1 MVELYILGAIGVVVT
16 WVMGKSVVKVV
27 WRKVLRAKVKGRRGE
42 TKVKKKAKRISRH
55 GGQMRND
62 ILLPTDRGTSQ
73 IDHLLVTKHGIFV
86 IETKNY
92 SGIVEGHANSQM
104 WRQYFPDGRTEP
116 RYFLN
121 PLIQNIGHIKAL
133 KDILGANKNIPI
145 HSLVV
150 FPDKCVF
157 PEVGGVFSMRQLNSA
172 IRFYSNGMPIL
183 DNKKI
188 DEIVQKIDESNISG
202 RKNREM
208 HNFKA
213 GLHTSNLQ
221 EVKDFTDEVTSSA
234 VRLQFGAQSPPR
246 KETIEEKNR
255 HLLTDI
261 YAKVKIQGKTDTIE
275 NFFEK
280 AKRAEDGSPV
290 PTGGSFD
297 HFICPFT
304 GDKFPASEANNFYQG
319 LWITYLNKNPELVD
333 FMKSYGAANLGN
345 SYRCKKVLSLYD
357 ADKEGFIKTVRSSL
371 WYQNMAKK
379 RSKPSLST
387 QILNAERRTSQTKK
401 DYIPKERIR

>member
-1 MVELYILGAIGVVVT
+1 MIELYILSAVGVVVT
-16 WVMGKSVVKVV
+16 WVVGKSVVKVI
-27 WRKVLRAKVKGRRGE
+27 WRKVLRAKIKGRRGE
-42 TKVKKKAKRISRH
+42 VKVKHKAKRISRH

-62 ILLPTDRGTSQ
+62 ILLPTERGTTQ

-92 SGIVEGHANSQM
+92 SGIVEGTENSHM
-104 WRQYFPDGRTEP
+104 WRQFFPDGRTEP

-121 PLIQNIGHIKAL
+121 PLKQNLGHIDAIQK
-133 KDILGANKNIPI
+133 IIGPNKHIPI

-157 PEVGGVFSMRQLNSA
+157 PKVPGVFSMRELNSA
-172 IRFYSNGMPIL
+172 IRFYSNGKPIL
-183 DNKKI
+183 ENK
-188 DEIVQKIDESNISG
+188 EVAELVQKIDRFKISG
-202 RKNREM
+202 RKDREM

-213 GLHTSNLQ
+213 GLHTSARQ
-221 EVKDFTDEVTSSA
+221 EVQEFTNEVAGSA
-234 VRLQFGAQSPPR
+234 VRLNFGSPTPSR
-246 KETIEEKNR
+246 QETSEEKKR

-290 PTGGSFD
+290 QAGANFD

-319 LWITYLNKNPELVD
+319 LWITYLNKNPELVE
-333 FMKSYGAANLGN
+333 FMKTFGAANLGN

-357 ADKEGFIKTVRSSL
+357 ADKDGFTQKVRSSL

-379 RSKPSLST
+379 RSKPSLNN
-387 QILNAERRTSQTKK
+387 QIYNAESKTSAPKK
-401 DYIPKERIR
+401 DYVPKGPVR